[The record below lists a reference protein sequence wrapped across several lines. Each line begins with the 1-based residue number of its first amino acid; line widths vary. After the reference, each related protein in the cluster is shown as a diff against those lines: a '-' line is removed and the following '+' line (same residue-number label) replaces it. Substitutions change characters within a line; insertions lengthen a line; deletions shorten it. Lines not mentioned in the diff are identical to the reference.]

1 MGSVSHLYSAR
12 NFVAIHFKIE
22 KIAKESGITLAYRNK
37 VAFHRQPMFS
47 VIILQSVATVLI
59 GLLFWLLQGWQ
70 AAYSAWF
77 GGLTAL
83 IPNVYFTYKAFQY
96 FGARSI
102 GVIVQSFWAGE
113 MGKLILTAVLF
124 AVLFLGVKPLNV
136 LAVFVGYILVQMTSA
151 TSLLLTKS
159 FLKR

>member
-1 MGSVSHLYSAR
+1 M
-12 NFVAIHFKIE
+12 
-22 KIAKESGITLAYRNK
+22 AYRNK
-37 VAFHRQPMFS
+37 VPFHRQPMFR
-47 VIILQSVATVLI
+47 VIVLQALMTALI
-59 GLLFWLLQGWQ
+59 GLLLWLIQGWV

-77 GGLTAL
+77 GGLIAL

-102 GVIVQSFWAGE
+102 AVIVQSFWAGE

-124 AVLFLGVKPLNV
+124 AVLFLGVRPLNV

>member
-1 MGSVSHLYSAR
+1 M
-12 NFVAIHFKIE
+12 
-22 KIAKESGITLAYRNK
+22 AYRNK
-37 VAFHRQPMFS
+37 VPFHRQPMFR
-47 VIILQSVATVLI
+47 VIVLQAAMAVLI
-59 GLLFWLLQGWQ
+59 GLLFGLMQGWV
-70 AAYSAWF
+70 AAYSAWL

-83 IPNVYFTYKAFQY
+83 LPNMYFTYKAFQY

-102 GVIVQSFWAGE
+102 GAIVQSFWAGE

-151 TSLLLTKS
+151 T
-159 FLKR
+159 

>member
-1 MGSVSHLYSAR
+1 M
-12 NFVAIHFKIE
+12 
-22 KIAKESGITLAYRNK
+22 
-37 VAFHRQPMFS
+37 
-47 VIILQSVATVLI
+47 
-59 GLLFWLLQGWQ
+59 
-70 AAYSAWF
+70 
-77 GGLTAL
+77 

-151 TSLLLTKS
+151 ASLLLTKS

>member
-1 MGSVSHLYSAR
+1 V
-12 NFVAIHFKIE
+12 
-22 KIAKESGITLAYRNK
+22 AYRNK
-37 VAFHRQPMFS
+37 VPFHRQPMFR
-47 VIILQSVATVLI
+47 VIVLQATVGVLI
-59 GLLFWLLQGWQ
+59 GLSFGLVQGWT
-70 AAYSAWF
+70 AAYSALL
-77 GGLTAL
+77 GGLVAV

-102 GVIVQSFWAGE
+102 AVIVQSFWAGE
-113 MGKLILTAVLF
+113 MGKLILTAVFF

-136 LAVFVGYILVQMTSA
+136 FAVFSGYILVQITSA

>member
-1 MGSVSHLYSAR
+1 M
-12 NFVAIHFKIE
+12 
-22 KIAKESGITLAYRNK
+22 AYRNK
-37 VAFHRQPMFS
+37 VAFHQQPMFR
-47 VIILQSVATVLI
+47 IIVLQAIVTGLI
-59 GLLFWLLQGWQ
+59 GLLFLLTQGWV
-70 AAYSAWF
+70 AAYSAWL

-102 GVIVQSFWAGE
+102 GVIVQAFWAGE
-113 MGKLILTAVLF
+113 IGKLILTAVFF

-136 LAVFVGYILVQMTSA
+136 LAVFIGYILVQMSSA
-151 TSLLLTKS
+151 ASLLLTKS

>member
-1 MGSVSHLYSAR
+1 V
-12 NFVAIHFKIE
+12 
-22 KIAKESGITLAYRNK
+22 AYRNK
-37 VAFHRQPMFS
+37 VPFHRQPMFR
-47 VIILQSVATVLI
+47 VIVLQALMTALI
-59 GLLFWLLQGWQ
+59 GLLLWLIQGWV

-77 GGLTAL
+77 GGLIAL

-102 GVIVQSFWAGE
+102 AVIVQSFWAGE

-124 AVLFLGVKPLNV
+124 AVLFLGVRPLNV

>member
-1 MGSVSHLYSAR
+1 MNCVSPLYSAR
-12 NFVAIHFKIE
+12 NFIDIHLIDE
-22 KIAKESGITLAYRNK
+22 KSEGIRLTVAYRNK
-37 VAFHRQPMFS
+37 VAFHRQPMFR
-47 VIILQSVATVLI
+47 VIVFQAVVTFLI
-59 GLLFWLLQGWQ
+59 GLLFWLAQGWV
-70 AAYSAWF
+70 AAYSAWL
-77 GGLTAL
+77 GGLTAVL
-83 IPNVYFTYKAFQY
+83 PNVYFTYKAFQY

-102 GVIVQSFWAGE
+102 AVIVQSFWAGQ
-113 MGKLILTAVLF
+113 MGKLILTALLF

>member
-1 MGSVSHLYSAR
+1 M
-12 NFVAIHFKIE
+12 
-22 KIAKESGITLAYRNK
+22 AYRNK
-37 VAFHRQPMFS
+37 VPFHRQPMFG
-47 VIILQSVATVLI
+47 VIVLQTVVAGLI
-59 GLLFWLLQGWQ
+59 GLLFWLAQGWV
-70 AAYSAWF
+70 AAYSAWL
-77 GGLTAL
+77 GGLTAVL
-83 IPNVYFTYKAFQY
+83 PNVYFTYKAFQY

-102 GVIVQSFWAGE
+102 GAIVQSFWAGQ

-151 TSLLLTKS
+151 ASLLLTKS

>member
-1 MGSVSHLYSAR
+1 M
-12 NFVAIHFKIE
+12 
-22 KIAKESGITLAYRNK
+22 AYRNK
-37 VAFHRQPMFS
+37 VPFHRQPMFR
-47 VIILQSVATVLI
+47 VIVLQAAMAVLI
-59 GLLFWLLQGWQ
+59 GLLFGLMQGWV
-70 AAYSAWF
+70 AAYSAWL

-83 IPNVYFTYKAFQY
+83 LPNMYFTYKAFQY

-102 GVIVQSFWAGE
+102 GAIVQSFWAGE

-136 LAVFVGYILVQMTSA
+136 LAVFIGYILVQMSSA
-151 TSLLLTKS
+151 ASLLLTKS

>member
-1 MGSVSHLYSAR
+1 M
-12 NFVAIHFKIE
+12 
-22 KIAKESGITLAYRNK
+22 AYRNK
-37 VAFHRQPMFS
+37 VPFHRQPMFR
-47 VIILQSVATVLI
+47 VIVLQAVMTVLA
-59 GLLFWLLQGWQ
+59 GLLFGVTQGWI
-70 AAYSAWF
+70 AAYSAWL

-83 IPNVYFTYKAFQY
+83 LPNMYFTYKAFQY

-102 GVIVQSFWAGE
+102 GAIVQSFWAGE

-151 TSLLLTKS
+151 ASLLLTKS

>member
-1 MGSVSHLYSAR
+1 MLTV
-12 NFVAIHFKIE
+12 
-22 KIAKESGITLAYRNK
+22 AYRNK
-37 VAFHRQPMFS
+37 VAFHRQPMFR
-47 VIILQSVATVLI
+47 VIVFQAVVTFLI
-59 GLLFWLLQGWQ
+59 GLFFWLTQGWV
-70 AAYSAWF
+70 AAYSAWL

-83 IPNVYFTYKAFQY
+83 LPNVYFTYKAFQY

-102 GVIVQSFWAGE
+102 AVIIQSFWAGQ

-124 AVLFLGVKPLNV
+124 AVLFFGVKPLNV

-151 TSLLLTKS
+151 TSLLLTES

>member
-1 MGSVSHLYSAR
+1 M
-12 NFVAIHFKIE
+12 
-22 KIAKESGITLAYRNK
+22 AYRNK
-37 VAFHRQPMFS
+37 VPFHRQPMFR
-47 VIILQSVATVLI
+47 VIVFQAVVTGLI
-59 GLLFWLLQGWQ
+59 GLLFLLTQGWV
-70 AAYSAWF
+70 AAYSAWL

-83 IPNVYFTYKAFQY
+83 LPNVFFTYKAFQY

-102 GVIVQSFWAGE
+102 AVIIQSFWAGQ

-136 LAVFVGYILVQMTSA
+136 LAVFIGYILVQMTSA

>member
-1 MGSVSHLYSAR
+1 M
-12 NFVAIHFKIE
+12 
-22 KIAKESGITLAYRNK
+22 AYRNK
-37 VAFHRQPMFS
+37 VPFHRQPMFR
-47 VIILQSVATVLI
+47 VIVLQALMTVLI
-59 GLLFWLLQGWQ
+59 GLLLWLIQGWV

-77 GGLTAL
+77 GGLIAL

-102 GVIVQSFWAGE
+102 AVIVQSFWAGE

-124 AVLFLGVKPLNV
+124 AVLFLGVRPLNV

>member
-1 MGSVSHLYSAR
+1 V
-12 NFVAIHFKIE
+12 
-22 KIAKESGITLAYRNK
+22 AYRNK

-47 VIILQSVATVLI
+47 VIVLQSAVTVLI

-77 GGLTAL
+77 GGLTAV

-96 FGARSI
+96 FGARSM
-102 GVIVQSFWAGE
+102 VAIVQSLWAGE
-113 MGKLILTAVLF
+113 MGKLILTAVFF
-124 AVLFLGVKPLNV
+124 AVLFLGVKPLSA
-136 LAVFVGYILVQMTSA
+136 LAVFVGYILVQMTSV

>member
-1 MGSVSHLYSAR
+1 M
-12 NFVAIHFKIE
+12 
-22 KIAKESGITLAYRNK
+22 AYRNK
-37 VAFHRQPMFS
+37 VPFHRQPMFR
-47 VIILQSVATVLI
+47 VIVFQAVVTGLI
-59 GLLFWLLQGWQ
+59 GLLFWLTQGWV
-70 AAYSAWF
+70 AAYSAWL

-83 IPNVYFTYKAFQY
+83 LPNVYFTYKAFQY

-102 GVIVQSFWAGE
+102 AVIVQSFWTGQ
-113 MGKLILTAVLF
+113 MGKIILTAVLF

-136 LAVFVGYILVQMTSA
+136 LAVFIGYILVQMTSA

>member
-1 MGSVSHLYSAR
+1 M
-12 NFVAIHFKIE
+12 
-22 KIAKESGITLAYRNK
+22 AYRNK
-37 VAFHRQPMFS
+37 VPFHRQPMFR
-47 VIILQSVATVLI
+47 VIVLQAAMAVLI
-59 GLLFWLLQGWQ
+59 GLLFGLVQGWV
-70 AAYSAWF
+70 AVYSAWL

-83 IPNVYFTYKAFQY
+83 LPNMYFTYKAFQY

-102 GVIVQSFWAGE
+102 GAIVQSFWAGE